1 MDMKELFEQFE
12 EIMSASFFEEGEFET
27 AKRMFNE
34 RHKVLLVLA
43 GKETDVNALR
53 YALNI
58 SKRIGAGIEILYLT
72 RDSSEKPFLERY
84 LEQLKSRGMGYQIS
98 PCERSVKEEIIKFID
113 TEKGTDIRFVVIDS
127 LDLGI
132 RSVKDQKLNVQEW
145 EKQCPLV
152 LVSETTRA

>member
-1 MDMKELFEQFE
+1 MHLKKLFEQFE
-12 EIMSASFFEEGEFET
+12 EIMSASFMEEGEFET

-43 GKETDVNALR
+43 GKESDTNALR

-72 RDSSEKPFLERY
+72 KDSSKNPLLERY
-84 LEQLKSRGMGYQIS
+84 LEQLKSRGIGYRIS
-98 PCERSVKEEIIKFID
+98 PCEGSVKEEVVKYID
-113 TEKGTDIRFVVIDS
+113 TEEKADIRFVVIDS

-132 RSVKDQKLNVQEW
+132 RSVKEQKVNVHEW
-145 EKQCPLV
+145 ERQCPLV
-152 LVSETTRA
+152 LVSETMRA